1 MGGAAQRPDTS
12 TPRSEGSPVAIVS
25 LVLLVV
31 GWAVILIGAF
41 GTGIDITVGNLDP
54 LTTGIVFVL
63 GGLTLRVMD

>member
-1 MGGAAQRPDTS
+1 M
-12 TPRSEGSPVAIVS
+12 AIVS

-41 GTGIDITVGNLDP
+41 GTGIDVSVGNLDP